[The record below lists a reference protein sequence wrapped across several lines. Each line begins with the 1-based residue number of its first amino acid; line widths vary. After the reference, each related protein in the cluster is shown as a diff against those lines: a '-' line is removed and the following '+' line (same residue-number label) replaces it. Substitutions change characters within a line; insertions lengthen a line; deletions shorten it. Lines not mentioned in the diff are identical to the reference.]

1 MAETHVLS
9 SKSDVAYAEL
19 RRQILSGDLAPG
31 SRLAQYELATSLNMS
46 ITPLREAIRK
56 LSSENLVDLDTHRNV
71 YVARIGAT
79 EARKLFEVR
88 LLLDPP
94 AVELAAARRTADDI
108 AAMEAAM
115 QRLLPVT
122 REGGEAALVAH
133 RELHRTIYRASH
145 NDVLIRLLDDLWDKS
160 DRYRRL
166 GLHVA
171 RDDES
176 RTRDFDEHRLLVD
189 LVAGGEG
196 AKAALLTH
204 VHITNSVTP
213 AAIALLD
220 EHEHA
225 KPRGHRVC

>member
-1 MAETHVLS
+1 MALIHRATIRPTKAELLDDWVPMQPWGTRELELVGAYRFDDPDGEVGIETHVLS

-19 RRQILSGDLAPG
+19 RRRILSGDLAPG

-108 AAMEAAM
+108 AAMEAA
-115 QRLLPVT
+115 
-122 REGGEAALVAH
+122 
-133 RELHRTIYRASH
+133 
-145 NDVLIRLLDDLWDKS
+145 IRP
-160 DRYRRL
+160 
-166 GLHVA
+166 G
-171 RDDES
+171 
-176 RTRDFDEHRLLVD
+176 
-189 LVAGGEG
+189 
-196 AKAALLTH
+196 
-204 VHITNSVTP
+204 
-213 AAIALLD
+213 
-220 EHEHA
+220 
-225 KPRGHRVC
+225 

>member
-1 MAETHVLS
+1 MTETHVLS

-19 RRQILSGDLAPG
+19 RRRILSGDLAPG

-122 REGGEAALVAH
+122 RQAGEAALVAH

-160 DRYRRL
+160 DRYRRV
-166 GLHVA
+166 GL
-171 RDDES
+171 ELPE
-176 RTRDFDEHRLLVD
+176 TDEHRQRD
-189 LVAGGEG
+189 LDEHRQMVQLIVAKEG
-196 AKAALLTH
+196 AAAARLMRGH
-204 VHITNSVTP
+204 VNRSITP
-213 AAIALLD
+213 AAIAAL
-220 EHEHA
+220 EKRES
-225 KPRGHRVC
+225 